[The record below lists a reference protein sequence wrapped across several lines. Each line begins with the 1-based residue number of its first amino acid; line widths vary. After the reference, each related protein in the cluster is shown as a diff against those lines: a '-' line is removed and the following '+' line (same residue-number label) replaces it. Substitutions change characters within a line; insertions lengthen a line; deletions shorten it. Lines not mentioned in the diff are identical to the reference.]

1 MKNIRRGIGVLAVAC
16 AIGVAGACSG
26 NNRTYPDWGPR
37 VSRGTSGEGAKSGT
51 RVKRNEGEGR
61 NGNNGQ
67 HRGQRK
73 NGNNGNG
80 NGNGNGN
87 NGKKRGNG

>member
-16 AIGVAGACSG
+16 AVSVAAACSG

-37 VSRGTSGEGAKSGT
+37 VSRGTASGSGSARGT
-51 RVKRNEGEGR
+51 RVKRNEGQGR
-61 NGNNGQ
+61 KGDNGQ

-80 NGNGNGN
+80 N

>member
-1 MKNIRRGIGVLAVAC
+1 MKMIRRGIGVLALAC
-16 AIGVAGACSG
+16 AISTAAACSG
-26 NNRTYPDWGPR
+26 NNRSYPDWGPR
-37 VSRGTSGEGAKSGT
+37 VSRGTSGGPGAKRTT

-67 HRGQRK
+67 RRGQRK

-80 NGNGNGN
+80 S

>member
-1 MKNIRRGIGVLAVAC
+1 MKMIRRGIGVLALAC
-16 AIGVAGACSG
+16 AVSTAAACSG
-26 NNRTYPDWGPR
+26 NNRSYPDWGPR
-37 VSRGTSGEGAKSGT
+37 VSRGTSNGSGAKRAT

-80 NGNGNGN
+80 NGNGN